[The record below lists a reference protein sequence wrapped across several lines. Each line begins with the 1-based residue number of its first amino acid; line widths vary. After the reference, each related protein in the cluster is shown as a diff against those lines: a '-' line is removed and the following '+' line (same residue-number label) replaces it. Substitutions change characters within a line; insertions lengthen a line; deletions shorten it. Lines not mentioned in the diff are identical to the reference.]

1 MASFLQKNSREETLK
16 PEYMRIPG
24 ENNHKGRWETVMKTT
39 TTGTRTGSAAQSNVR
54 VDDQL
59 YKVGA
64 GVVGIASCAI
74 GIWAVVSLGAG
85 MIASGGPVGLV
96 LNWLSAVSG
105 KLF

>member
-1 MASFLQKNSREETLK
+1 
-16 PEYMRIPG
+16 
-24 ENNHKGRWETVMKTT
+24 MKTT
-39 TTGTRTGSAAQSNVR
+39 TTATRTGSATQSKLR

-59 YKVGA
+59 YKVGI

-74 GIWAVVSLGAG
+74 GIWAIVSFGAG

-96 LNWLSAVSG
+96 LNWLSAVSD

>member
-1 MASFLQKNSREETLK
+1 
-16 PEYMRIPG
+16 
-24 ENNHKGRWETVMKTT
+24 MKTMT
-39 TTGTRTGSAAQSNVR
+39 TATRTGSAAQSKVR

-59 YKVGA
+59 YKVGV